1 VCGRKPS
8 FGNNRSHSMV
18 ATRRR
23 FEPNLQHVRLVVDGV
38 QKRAYVCTRCLK
50 SGKIQKAL

>member
-1 VCGRKPS
+1 MCGRKPS